1 MAMTNSAIEVP
12 HEQIADLCRRFGIR
26 SLSLFGTA
34 TRDDFRPDSD
44 IDVLVEFEETAQA
57 SLFDLVEIERELS
70 ELFGNRAVDV
80 VTPAIFRNP
89 YRRRAILKD
98 LERVYGP

>member
-1 MAMTNSAIEVP
+1 MINPALDLP
-12 HEQIADLCRRFGIR
+12 HHHIVELCRRHGIR
-26 SLSLFGTA
+26 SLSLFGSS
-34 TRDDFRPDSD
+34 TRKDFRSDSD
-44 IDVLVEFEETAQA
+44 IDVLVEFEENAEA

-70 ELFGNRAVDV
+70 ALFGNRAVDV
-80 VTPAIFRNP
+80 VTPAVFRNP